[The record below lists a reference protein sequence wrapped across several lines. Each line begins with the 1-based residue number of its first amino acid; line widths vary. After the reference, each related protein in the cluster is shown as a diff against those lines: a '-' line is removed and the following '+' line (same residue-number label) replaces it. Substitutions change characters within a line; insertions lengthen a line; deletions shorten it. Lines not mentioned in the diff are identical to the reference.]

1 MNLALL
7 LFSGIVAALL
17 LLLVWALRAPGK
29 PARIAADVCSF
40 EDTGQRHVTYLPQI
54 RQALAKADYE
64 FLTKRAPGEVQQRVR
79 RERRGVALAYLAAVR
94 GDFQSLLRMAR
105 VIAVMSPEV
114 AAVQE
119 FERLRLTAKFAWQFE
134 MIRWKLLVGFAPIPQ
149 LAGLSDLVSGLGVRI
164 EAAMKELGERA
175 ADAAEL
181 ASSLNRRGLDVV

>member
-1 MNLALL
+1 LNLALL

-149 LAGLSDLVSGLGVRI
+149 LAGLSDLVGGLSVRM
-164 EAAMKELGERA
+164 EAAINELGERA
-175 ADAAEL
+175 AAAAEL